1 MAQQNEK
8 ALVGQNVFLEVFSS
22 PVSTSWCYCKV
33 SSRINSSRRSES
45 SSRWKVLYDCT
56 VFQTHIILCES
67 LRFPVF
73 GYFAVCSIGPN
84 SKIPLYFFFCKTC
97 IHTCKRITCFFICR
111 MHVIGSFP
119 KFSSL
124 TISDG
129 QKEEMWA
136 LLPFQT
142 VRRCFVR
149 HEMIEKL

>member
-1 MAQQNEK
+1 MTVQYFRRISYSASLSGFQC
-8 ALVGQNVFLEVFSS
+8 LVILLFVVLVLILKYLSIFFSAKHVFI
-22 PVSTSWCYCKV
+22 PA
-33 SSRINSSRRSES
+33 RES
-45 SSRWKVLYDCT
+45 
-56 VFQTHIILCES
+56 H
-67 LRFPVF
+67 
-73 GYFAVCSIGPN
+73 A
-84 SKIPLYFFFCKTC
+84 
-97 IHTCKRITCFFICR
+97 FFICR